1 MATSR
6 LNGKSGENSPHLLG
20 NIEEGKSEKTD
31 AEIPP
36 SPYKRGRKTKKPQ
49 KEKNKSSVYPP
60 AALSRARRFL
70 VYRSGAETL
79 EQKKRTVR
87 RRPSARRAD
96 CCESA

>member
-20 NIEEGKSEKTD
+20 NIEEGKVRKPMQKFLLHP
-31 AEIPP
+31 I
-36 SPYKRGRKTKKPQ
+36 KRRKTKKPRR
-49 KEKNKSSVYPP
+49 EKNKSSVYPL

-96 CCESA
+96 CCESV